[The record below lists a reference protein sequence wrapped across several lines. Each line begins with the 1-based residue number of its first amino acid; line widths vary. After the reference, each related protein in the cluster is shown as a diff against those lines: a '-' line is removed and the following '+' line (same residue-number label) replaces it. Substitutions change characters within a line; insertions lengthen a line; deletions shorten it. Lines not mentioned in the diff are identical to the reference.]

1 MSRASFR
8 QADLERIFRAA
19 RLQGATV
26 QIDLRTLVVTV
37 LPAPEPSQP
46 SFREQIGLARDGKE
60 NWDDD

>member
-8 QADLERIFRAA
+8 QSDLERIFKAA
-19 RLQGATV
+19 RQTGATV

-37 LPAPEPSQP
+37 LPAPEPSI
-46 SFREQIGLARDGKE
+46 REQMGLARDGKE